1 LDQLYGSLWRSGYR
15 QHGSPLC
22 SDDSFL
28 SSANVTFVAKHYRPS
43 PHGAEVEFA
52 FPRIFLDKIETEKTL
67 VVCGGEVLVSRGESG
82 EDEGVDEGLRVV

>member
-1 LDQLYGSLWRSGYR
+1 MDQLYGSLWRSGYR

-43 PHGAEVEFA
+43 PHGAEVEIA
-52 FPRIFLDKIETEKTL
+52 FDKIEVEKTL